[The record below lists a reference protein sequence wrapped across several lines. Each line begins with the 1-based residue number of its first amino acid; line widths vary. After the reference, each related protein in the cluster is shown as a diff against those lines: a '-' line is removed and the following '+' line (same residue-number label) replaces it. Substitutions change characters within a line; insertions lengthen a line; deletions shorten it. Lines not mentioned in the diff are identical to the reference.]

1 MRNNLSSS
9 KNIFQYIY
17 SNIFPEIYCST
28 ERRGFDLKSN
38 FHIIFKTYK
47 DKKKLE
53 ASLGKNPCNHEEIW
67 NETCMY
73 EENHVKSDDFNE
85 AEEKEVK
92 ERIEKRKQQG
102 REVAQNNQLLK
113 KMKKIEDNQKKEKEM
128 FKRLDKLNQE
138 YREIKNFSK
147 NSRKMS
153 KSIL

>member
-1 MRNNLSSS
+1 
-9 KNIFQYIY
+9 
-17 SNIFPEIYCST
+17 
-28 ERRGFDLKSN
+28 
-38 FHIIFKTYK
+38 
-47 DKKKLE
+47 
-53 ASLGKNPCNHEEIW
+53 
-67 NETCMY
+67 MY
-73 EENHVKSDDFNE
+73 EENRVKSDDFNE

-92 ERIEKRKQQG
+92 ERIEKRKQKG